1 MKEVITASI
10 LEGFDFFKGW
20 SWLKFNNLGMPLEI
34 YSSMLK
40 ALIIK
45 VRKFFTT
52 AIKIVSAKIS
62 QSYIFERVLN
72 VPLIAN
78 M

>member
-1 MKEVITASI
+1 MKEIITASI
-10 LEGFDFFKGW
+10 LEGFDFFNGW
-20 SWLKFNNLGMPLEI
+20 SWLKFNNLRMPLEI

-40 ALIIK
+40 ALTIK

-52 AIKIVSAKIS
+52 VIKIVSAKIS